1 MLSCSSFGD
10 KLVNTKLHLL
20 YRLWLFI
27 WSIHEANWEPCLIF
41 GTLFVPKNS
50 YKKLYF
56 LKWILRFSKEKLPT
70 PLHGM
75 PFDKIGKWEGP
86 FRDFGQMAENF
97 TCKLHKRLKTPLGV
111 KIVSNQNHVMKRMH
125 EWVDQTLLY
134 LVDDRW
140 YFTCIYL
147 SWNWHKTCVG
157 KGKHWQDSIYQ
168 QLKVHRTSSQN

>member
-1 MLSCSSFGD
+1 MKQIESRAL
-10 KLVNTKLHLL
+10 
-20 YRLWLFI
+20 
-27 WSIHEANWEPCLIF
+27 F
-41 GTLFVPKNS
+41 GTLLVPKNS